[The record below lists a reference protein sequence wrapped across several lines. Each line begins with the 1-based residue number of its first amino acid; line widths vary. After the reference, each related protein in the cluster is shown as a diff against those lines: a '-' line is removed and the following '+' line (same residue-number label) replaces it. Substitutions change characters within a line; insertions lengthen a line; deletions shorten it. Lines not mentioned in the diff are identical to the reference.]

1 MSFYKGNS
9 LEKTSN
15 ICIWGDYSRNASN
28 STVSKCENADQ
39 IGSGNIRKK
48 MGRIDLGNVKKI
60 ADLIVIDKSLID

>member
-1 MSFYKGNS
+1 M
-9 LEKTSN
+9 
-15 ICIWGDYSRNASN
+15 
-28 STVSKCENADQ
+28 SKCENADQ